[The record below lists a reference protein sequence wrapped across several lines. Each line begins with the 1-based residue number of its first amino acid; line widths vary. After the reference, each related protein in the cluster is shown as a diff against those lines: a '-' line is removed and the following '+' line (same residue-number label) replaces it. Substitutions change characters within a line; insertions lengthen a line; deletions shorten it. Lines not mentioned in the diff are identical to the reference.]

1 MAEAVKA
8 QGTRGTPRVREL
20 SRYDFPD
27 LHALLSEL
35 SEDRVP
41 EGSEGEGILYE
52 ILAMPG
58 TSLFG
63 AECEGRI
70 VATAMLSILP
80 NLTYG
85 GRPLARIENVV
96 TLPDYRG
103 HGFASAVMT
112 AAIDKAR
119 AKNCADIS
127 LLSPK
132 SLHAEGF
139 YRKLGFKDD
148 TIGLHLS
155 IG

>member
-1 MAEAVKA
+1 M
-8 QGTRGTPRVREL
+8 TTTTTPRVREL

-27 LHALLSEL
+27 LHALLSHL
-35 SEDRVP
+35 SRDNPIP
-41 EGSEGEGILYE
+41 EGSEGEAILYE

-58 TSLFG
+58 TSLLG

-80 NLTYG
+80 NLTFG

-103 HGFASAVMT
+103 RGFARAVMDV
-112 AAIDKAR
+112 AIERAR
-119 AKNCADIS
+119 TKNCADIS

-132 SLHAEGF
+132 SLKAEGF
-139 YRKLGFKDD
+139 YRKLGFVDD
-148 TIGLHLS
+148 TVGLHLS
-155 IG
+155 IR

>member
-1 MAEAVKA
+1 MTITK
-8 QGTRGTPRVREL
+8 PRVREL

-27 LHALLSEL
+27 LHALLSVL
-35 SEDRVP
+35 SGQKVP
-41 EGSEGEGILYE
+41 EGSEGEAILYE

-63 AECEGRI
+63 AECEGKI
-70 VATAMLSILP
+70 VATAMMSVLP
-80 NLTYG
+80 NLTFG

-103 HGFASAVMT
+103 RGFASAVME
-112 AAIDKAR
+112 AAIDKAK

-139 YRKLGFKDD
+139 YRKLGFQDD
-148 TIGLHLS
+148 TVGLHLS

>member
-1 MAEAVKA
+1 M
-8 QGTRGTPRVREL
+8 TITMPRVREL

-27 LHALLSEL
+27 LHALLSVL
-35 SEDRVP
+35 SRDDDDVP
-41 EGSEGEGILYE
+41 EGAEGEAILYE

-80 NLTYG
+80 NLTFG

-96 TLPDYRG
+96 TLPEYRG
-103 HGFASAVMT
+103 RGFARAVMG
-112 AAIDKAR
+112 AAVERAK

-127 LLSPK
+127 LLSPRH
-132 SLHAEGF
+132 LEAEGF

-155 IG
+155 IR

>member
-1 MAEAVKA
+1 MLTEAM
-8 QGTRGTPRVREL
+8 PRVRDL

-27 LHALLSEL
+27 LHALLSHL
-35 SEDRVP
+35 SEHPVP
-41 EGSEGEGILYE
+41 DGAEGEAILYE

-63 AECEGRI
+63 AECEGKI
-70 VATAMLSILP
+70 VSTAMLSILP
-80 NLTYG
+80 NLTWG

-96 TLPDYRG
+96 TLPEYRG
-103 HGFASAVMT
+103 RGFAAAVMYS
-112 AAIDKAR
+112 AIER
-119 AKNCADIS
+119 AKSKNCADIS

-132 SLHAEGF
+132 SLNAEGF
-139 YRKLGFKDD
+139 YRKLGFQDD

>member
-1 MAEAVKA
+1 MTIAK
-8 QGTRGTPRVREL
+8 PRVREL

-27 LHALLSEL
+27 LHVLLSVL
-35 SEDRVP
+35 SDQKVP
-41 EGSEGEGILYE
+41 EGSEGEAILYE

-63 AECEGRI
+63 AECEGKI
-70 VATAMLSILP
+70 VATAMMSVLP
-80 NLTYG
+80 NLTFG

-103 HGFASAVMT
+103 RGFASAVMQ
-112 AAIDKAR
+112 AAIEKAK
-119 AKNCADIS
+119 AKDCADIS

-139 YRKLGFKDD
+139 YRKLGFQDD

>member
-1 MAEAVKA
+1 MAETQVAA
-8 QGTRGTPRVREL
+8 TPRVREL

-27 LHALLSEL
+27 LHRLLSAL
-35 SEDRVP
+35 SRDNPVP
-41 EGSEGEGILYE
+41 EGPTGEAILYE

-103 HGFASAVMT
+103 RGFASAVMT

-132 SLHAEGF
+132 SFHAEGF

-148 TIGLHLS
+148 TVGLHLF

>member
-1 MAEAVKA
+1 MTITK
-8 QGTRGTPRVREL
+8 PRVREL

-27 LHALLSEL
+27 LHALLSVL
-35 SEDRVP
+35 SDQKVP
-41 EGSEGEGILYE
+41 EGSEGEAILYE

-63 AECEGRI
+63 AECEGKI
-70 VATAMLSILP
+70 VATAMMSVLP
-80 NLTYG
+80 NLTFG

-103 HGFASAVMT
+103 RGFASAVME
-112 AAIDKAR
+112 AAIDKAK

-139 YRKLGFKDD
+139 YRKLGFQDD
-148 TIGLHLS
+148 TVGLHLS

>member
-1 MAEAVKA
+1 MTIEAK
-8 QGTRGTPRVREL
+8 PRVREL

-27 LHALLSEL
+27 LHELLTHYSGGKP
-35 SEDRVP
+35 VP
-41 EGSEGEGILYE
+41 DGAEGEAILYE
-52 ILAMPG
+52 ILDMPG

-70 VATAMLSILP
+70 VSTAMLSILP
-80 NLTYG
+80 NLTFG

-96 TLPDYRG
+96 TLPDFRAR
-103 HGFASAVMT
+103 GFAAAVMQK
-112 AAIDKAR
+112 AIDKAKS
-119 AKNCADIS
+119 KNCADIS

-132 SLHAEGF
+132 SLNAEGF

>member
-1 MAEAVKA
+1 MTK
-8 QGTRGTPRVREL
+8 TKPRVREL

-27 LHALLSEL
+27 LHLLLSEL
-35 SEDRVP
+35 SDQPVP
-41 EGSEGEGILYE
+41 DGSEGEAILYE

-58 TSLFG
+58 TSLLG

-70 VATAMLSILP
+70 VATATMSILP
-80 NLTYG
+80 NLTFG
-85 GRPLARIENVV
+85 GRPLARVENVV
-96 TLPDYRG
+96 THPDYRG
-103 HGFASAVMT
+103 RGFASAVME
-112 AAIDKAR
+112 AAIERAR

-139 YRKLGFKDD
+139 YRKLGFRDD
-148 TIGLHLS
+148 TVGLHLS